1 MYTRNWIF
9 ALLVVAL
16 LGFGFPS
23 SSKATGAVT
32 EHYKMPEYEY
42 FCGTY
47 CYEYITVGGY
57 VSSVENQAGLGEIT
71 ISGWKKRTVNIYYLG
86 DLIESRISR
95 NFHMVNKGNLNNE
108 VNKFKEYFIYTDYTQ
123 GLTCEVTFDLLENV
137 INGDYT
143 LIFDHGEDNCYP
155 IP

>member
-1 MYTRNWIF
+1 MYKSNWIYSMLIVVLL
-9 ALLVVAL
+9 AL
-16 LGFGFPS
+16 GFPS
-23 SSKATGAVT
+23 RSQAAGAVT

-47 CYEYITVGGY
+47 CYEYITIGGY
-57 VSSVENQAGLGEIT
+57 VSSIENQEGLGEIT
-71 ISGWKKRTVNIYYLG
+71 ISGWRERTVNVYYLG
-86 DLIESRISR
+86 NLIESRISR

-108 VNKFKEYFIYTDYTQ
+108 VFKYKENFIHTDYTQ
-123 GLTCEVTFDLLENV
+123 RLTCEVTFDVLENV

-143 LIFDHGEDNCYP
+143 LVFDHGEENCYP